1 MKVKLP
7 PRTNNGKKTR
17 KEEFRI
23 IKNFFAG
30 SIIVTIGEN
39 REKQRFIDLK
49 ILIS

>member
-7 PRTNNGKKTR
+7 PGQIMAKKTR

-23 IKNFFAG
+23 IENFFAG
-30 SIIVTIGEN
+30 SIIVTIREN
-39 REKQRFIDLK
+39 RKIQRFIDLK

>member
-1 MKVKLP
+1 MKAKLP

-23 IKNFFAG
+23 IETFFAG
-30 SIIVTIGEN
+30 SIIVTIREN
-39 REKQRFIDLK
+39 RKKQRFIDLK

>member
-23 IKNFFAG
+23 IGNFFAG
-30 SIIVTIGEN
+30 SMSVTIGEN
-39 REKQRFIDLK
+39 RKKQRFIDLK